1 MGVDKLQN
9 NENQPFDN
17 VLGLLAEDGSNQIN
31 EN

>member
-17 VLGLLAEDGSNQIN
+17 VLAEDVSNQIN
-31 EN
+31 GN